1 MWPEVVGVGAG
12 IPGWNQPDGWSQD
25 RAPPSRSWGVR
36 EAPEERLAGWEFD
49 AGWIHFTP
57 WHLAKLELR
66 C

>member
-1 MWPEVVGVGAG
+1 MLGG
-12 IPGWNQPDGWSQD
+12 IPAWNQPDGWSQD
-25 RAPPSRSWGVR
+25 RAPPNCSWGVR
-36 EAPEERLAGWEFD
+36 EAPEERQVGWEFD